1 MPGAERRATGKN
13 AETTSEHEPG
23 KAMLLAPKLLFCA
36 DMKRAKIERIGVL
49 TSGGDCPGLNA
60 VIRGV
65 VRAAHEQGWET
76 YGFSDGYEGLLSPVR
91 YRKLD
96 PNGVDSIM
104 PMGGTI
110 LGTVNRGRF
119 AAKVGAGQT
128 AEIPKSILSEAR
140 ETFEGLGLGA
150 LVCIGGDGSLS
161 TALQLQK
168 AGVPVVGVPKTIDN
182 DLSATNM
189 TFGFDSAV
197 EVVVDALDRLHTT
210 ARSHKRIMVVEV
222 MGRHAG
228 WIALHGG
235 LGGGADVILIP
246 EIPYRKKVLIDLL
259 KQRKADGFGSTMI
272 VVAEGAKEHGKKLV
286 TKEAKLRGKGE
297 VRLGGIGE
305 QLAEDLEAAT
315 GQEARFVT
323 LGHLQRGGTPS
334 ALDRVLATRF
344 GVGAVRLIA
353 EGKFGHMVSYLDY
366 HVGGVSIAKAVSK
379 LRTVQPDSETVAS
392 ARSVGICF
400 GD

>member
-1 MPGAERRATGKN
+1 
-13 AETTSEHEPG
+13 
-23 KAMLLAPKLLFCA
+23 
-36 DMKRAKIERIGVL
+36 MKRKKIEKIGVL

-119 AAKVGAGQT
+119 AAKVGAGKK
-128 AEIPKSILSEAR
+128 AEIPKAILSEAR

-246 EIPYRKKVLIDLL
+246 EIPYRKKILVDLL
-259 KQRKADGFGSTMI
+259 RQRRSDGFGSSMI
-272 VVAEGAKEHGKKLV
+272 VVAEGAKEHGKDLV
-286 TKEAKLRGKGE
+286 TKQAKLRGKGE

-305 QLAEDLEAAT
+305 QLAEDLEAVT
-315 GQEARFVT
+315 GQEARYVT

-334 ALDRVLATRF
+334 ALDRILATRF

-353 EGKFGHMVSYLDY
+353 EGKFGHMVTYLDY
-366 HVGGVSIAKAVSK
+366 HVGGVAIAKAVRM

-400 GD
+400 GDS

>member
-1 MPGAERRATGKN
+1 MSALRIFSASALAGTDFASCP
-13 AETTSEHEPG
+13 
-23 KAMLLAPKLLFCA
+23 AMKKHPIK
-36 DMKRAKIERIGVL
+36 KIAVL

-65 VRAAHEQGWET
+65 VRAAAERDWDVI
-76 YGFSDGYEGLLSPVR
+76 GFTDGYEGMLAPVR

-96 PNGVDSIM
+96 PNGIDSIM

-110 LGTVNRGRF
+110 LGTTNRGRF
-119 AAKVGAGQT
+119 VAKVGEGNKAV
-128 AEIPKSILSEAR
+128 IPRSILSEAR
-140 ETFEGLGLGA
+140 ETFEGLGLDA

-168 AGVPVVGVPKTIDN
+168 AGMPVVGVPKTIDN
-182 DLSATNM
+182 DLNATAM

-197 EVVVDALDRLHTT
+197 AVVVDALDRLHTT
-210 ARSHKRIMVVEV
+210 ARSHKRLMVVEV

-246 EIPYRKKVLIDLL
+246 EIPYEMDKLVQLVKNRT
-259 KQRKADGFGSTMI
+259 QDGFETTML
-272 VVAEGAKEHGKKLV
+272 VVAEGAKEAGKSLS
-286 TKEAKLRGKGE
+286 TKAAKLRAKGE

-305 QLAEDLEAAT
+305 RIADALEEAT
-315 GQEARFVT
+315 GQEARSVA

-334 ALDRVLATRF
+334 ALDRILATRF
-344 GVGAVRLIA
+344 GVGAVRLI
-353 EGKFGHMVSYLDY
+353 EQRRFGYMVSYLKY
-366 HVGGVSIAKAVSK
+366 HVGGVPIAKAVGT
-379 LRTVQPDSETVAS
+379 LRTVDPEGETVAA
-392 ARSVGICF
+392 ARSVGISF
-400 GD
+400 GDR